1 MAHCKLVNRR
11 SPMRRKTILALGL
24 TLLAMLML
32 VAAGCGGGGSK
43 NTAATTEAATT
54 EATTTEAATT
64 EAATTEAA
72 TTTATTTPDLSGIA
86 SAGNCKELADLRS
99 KLSTAFSGSATP
111 DDIKKEA
118 AVLNEIAD
126 KAPSEIKA
134 DFKTMA
140 AFVAKVADSYEQ
152 PHARPGAG
160 CGDAAEASGPADGRR
175 QGDRRGAAHLRL
187 GRQEL
192 PRLTADRRGT
202 VPRGRPRSAC
212 AAASR
217 SGPRSGPGSRS
228 RARAARAV
236 RRRRPRR

>member
-1 MAHCKLVNRR
+1 
-11 SPMRRKTILALGL
+11 MRRKTILALGL

-54 EATTTEAATT
+54 EAVTTEAATT

-86 SAGNCKELADLRS
+86 SAGNCKELADLSS
-99 KLSTAFSGSATP
+99 KLASAFSGSATP

-126 KAPSEIKA
+126 KAPSEVKA

-140 AFVAKVADSYEQ
+140 AFVAKVAAATSGLT
-152 PHARPGAG
+152 PGQVP
-160 CGDAAEASGPADGRR
+160 DAATLQKL
-175 QGDRRGAAHLRL
+175 QGLQTDAAKV
-187 GRQEL
+187 
-192 PRLTADRRGT
+192 TAAGQHI
-202 VPRGRPRSAC
+202 SAWVAKNC
-212 AAASR
+212 HA
-217 SGPRSGPGSRS
+217 
-228 RARAARAV
+228 
-236 RRRRPRR
+236 

>member
-1 MAHCKLVNRR
+1 
-11 SPMRRKTILALGL
+11 MRRKTILALGL

-86 SAGNCKELADLRS
+86 SAGNCKELASLSS

-118 AVLNEIAD
+118 AVLNALAD
-126 KAPSEIKA
+126 KAPSEIQA
-134 DFKTMA
+134 DFRTMA
-140 AFVAKVADSYEQ
+140 AFVAKVADIYSGVT
-152 PHARPGAG
+152 PGQVP
-160 CGDAAEASGPADGRR
+160 DAATLQKLQGLQTDAVKVTTASQNIATW
-175 QGDRRGAAHLRL
+175 AAKNCH
-187 GRQEL
+187 
-192 PRLTADRRGT
+192 A
-202 VPRGRPRSAC
+202 
-212 AAASR
+212 
-217 SGPRSGPGSRS
+217 
-228 RARAARAV
+228 
-236 RRRRPRR
+236 